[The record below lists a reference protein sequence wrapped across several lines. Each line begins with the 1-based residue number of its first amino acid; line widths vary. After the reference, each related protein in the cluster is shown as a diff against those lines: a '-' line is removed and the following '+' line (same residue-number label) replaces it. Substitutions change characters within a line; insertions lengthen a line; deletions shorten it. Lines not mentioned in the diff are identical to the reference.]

1 MLFFK
6 LLGELEISKLKT
18 KCDLKQSGGTMSER
32 SWRISRALADTQLRA
47 LTPTSRALALS
58 SRALTLS
65 SRALALTSRALAL
78 TSRALTLTLRALAR
92 KPHKRTARTHA
103 SYVKNT
109 NANDV

>member
-1 MLFFK
+1 
-6 LLGELEISKLKT
+6 
-18 KCDLKQSGGTMSER
+18 MSER
-32 SWRISRALADTQLRA
+32 FWRISRALADTQLRA

-65 SRALALTSRALAL
+65 SRALALTSRAL
-78 TSRALTLTLRALAR
+78 TLTLRALAR